1 MIKIRFVLLIA
12 FVLLQFCKSEIPQ
25 KSEKKITEVKRAEYY
40 CFIES
45 VKVNDGIT
53 TLILDIIEYKR
64 ISDLDSTVKSSQIIE
79 LPNGFCYINKKVS
92 FENYG
97 LSNNSKIIMQTIS
110 NKEDGSFNF
119 NEAINLNKF
128 IDIANGSKFKMLK
141 LSPFKVAIEGQKVVS
156 LEEIY
161 LP

>member
-1 MIKIRFVLLIA
+1 MLRIGFVLLIA
-12 FVLLQFCKSEIPQ
+12 FVLLQSCKSEIPQ
-25 KSEKKITEVKRAEYY
+25 KSEKNITEVKRTEHY
-40 CFIES
+40 CFMES
-45 VKVNDGIT
+45 VKTNKGIT
-53 TLILDIIEYKR
+53 TLTLDIIEYKR
-64 ISDLDSTVKSSQIIE
+64 ISDLDSTIKSSQIIE
-79 LPNGFCYINKKVS
+79 LPNGFCYINEKVS
-92 FENYG
+92 FENYE
-97 LSNNSKIIMQTIS
+97 LANDSRIIMQTIS

-141 LSPFKVAIEGQKVVS
+141 LSPFKVVIERQKIVL